1 MILLDTH
8 VLVHYRSDD
17 GKLGR
22 RAVSTIGRAID
33 RDVLFVSAISFWE
46 IAMLLAKGRLELDT
60 TVAVFRDVAM
70 QNGAQE
76 VALDGSIAI
85 VSAELPDAHGDPAD
99 RILVATA
106 IQRGLTL
113 VTADSVLLEWKL
125 RGFRVQDAT
134 E

>member
-8 VLVHYRSDD
+8 VLVHYRCDD

-22 RAVSTIGRAID
+22 RALSAIGRALD
-33 RDVLFVSAISFWE
+33 RDRLFVSAISFWE
-46 IAMLLAKGRLELDT
+46 IATLLARGRLELDT
-60 TVAVFRDVAM
+60 SVTVFRDVAIH
-70 QNGAQE
+70 NGAQE
-76 VALDGSIAI
+76 LAMDGSIAI
-85 VSAELPDAHGDPAD
+85 LSAELPPAHGDPAD

-106 IQRGLTL
+106 IERGLAL